1 MSLSNVS
8 FVISA
13 PNKKSWPN
21 DNLSEVC
28 ILGKSNVGKSTF
40 INTLC
45 NNKKLARVS
54 STPGRTRL
62 LNFFAVGD
70 SFRLVDAPGYGYAKT
85 TLKEDASFASM
96 MEEYIFERDNA
107 VLFILLIDSRHYP
120 SEDDIL
126 CYEMLKKANKNI
138 LVVATKSDKLNQSL
152 RAKLKKNMAEAFGKD
167 IKYQLVNYN
176 DQKLFKEIENIIAK
190 YV

>member
-45 NNKKLARVS
+45 NNKLAES
-54 STPGRTRL
+54 LPPGRTRL

-107 VLFILLIDSRHYP
+107 VLFILLVDSRHYP

-126 CYEMLKKANKNI
+126 CYEMLKKQTRI
-138 LVVATKSDKLNQSL
+138 
-152 RAKLKKNMAEAFGKD
+152 F
-167 IKYQLVNYN
+167 
-176 DQKLFKEIENIIAK
+176 
-190 YV
+190 